1 MDISVSAILII
12 VIIASLL
19 LVLFINITIQRI
31 KEARLKGI
39 KLRNKNVFYKIIAKL
54 FLSDLPN

>member
-1 MDISVSAILII
+1 VDISVSAILII